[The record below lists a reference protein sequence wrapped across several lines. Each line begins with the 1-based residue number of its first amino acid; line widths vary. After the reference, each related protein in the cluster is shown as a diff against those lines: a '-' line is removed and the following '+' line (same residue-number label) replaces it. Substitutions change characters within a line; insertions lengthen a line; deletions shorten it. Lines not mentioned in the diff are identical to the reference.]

1 MELIIELIGKI
12 IAALFVGLTYY
23 ALRKL
28 TEYLEAQKESIKNK
42 DLLLLID
49 SFVEAAEQLYKL
61 NDPTGEKRKQYVEQQ
76 LMALGYAITE
86 QVEAYIEASV
96 FEVNQIPHVE

>member
-1 MELIIELIGKI
+1 MELIIELIGKL

-49 SFVEAAEQLYKL
+49 SFVEAAEQLFKAD
-61 NDPTGEKRKQYVEQQ
+61 DPTGQKRKKYVEEQ
-76 LMALGYAITE
+76 LMALGFAITE
-86 QVEAYIEASV
+86 QIEAYIEASV
-96 FEVNQIPHVE
+96 YEINHVE